1 MIHRKAL
8 VECVVDG
15 PPPRTHLTVLV
26 ILSAK
31 KKRSWT
37 INRKPPPVRSLVL
50 YDSETIYRTSLLS
63 HRGKLIETALDKSI
77 VGIPHG
83 GSDVIA

>member
-1 MIHRKAL
+1 
-8 VECVVDG
+8 VDG
-15 PPPRTHLTVLV
+15 TPPRTHLTVLV

-31 KKRSWT
+31 KGGRGRFDR
-37 INRKPPPVRSLVL
+37 NPPPVRSLVL
-50 YDSETIYRTSLLS
+50 YVSEAIYRTSLLS

-83 GSDVIA
+83 GSDVID